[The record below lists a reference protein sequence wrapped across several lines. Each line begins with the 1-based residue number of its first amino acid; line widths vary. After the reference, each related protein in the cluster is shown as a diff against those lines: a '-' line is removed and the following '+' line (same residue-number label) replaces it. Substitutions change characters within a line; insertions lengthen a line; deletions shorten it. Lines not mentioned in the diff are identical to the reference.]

1 MAKAPPLIGVGVLHN
16 DIAVAERLL
25 FIGID
30 ENVRKELRTVW
41 RDIQPVLPGILER
54 FYEHMHRQPQLSKMI
69 GAQQSRLVS
78 AQLQHWGRLFNGSFD
93 ASYVEGIHRIGLI
106 HNKIGLEP
114 RWYIGG
120 YAFILNELATALSK
134 KHRFNGSLLARKLMV
149 VNRAVMLDMDFAISV
164 YQDAFIQ
171 ERQKKGEMLAQ
182 AVASFS
188 SAVQESLQISGLAS
202 GALSESAAALDAAT
216 ADTSSLANQVTSAAE
231 QSASNMQSGAAATE
245 QLASSVREIGQQA
258 SRSADVARHALQ
270 SSRRTKDTV
279 NGLAEQ
285 ARQIGDV
292 VDLIE
297 RIAAQTNLLALN
309 ATIEAARAGEMGKG
323 FAVVAQEVKTLANQ
337 TAKATTEIGSRIG
350 AIQEATRQS
359 VSDIDDIGRIMD
371 DLSGIATAIAAAV
384 EEQAAVTSEIAVNVN
399 QTSDHTHAVVRSIEA
414 LSGSTS
420 SAASAAH
427 QVSNAKQ
434 TLDQQLQRLK
444 QDIDHFLEK
453 ARAA

>member
-1 MAKAPPLIGVGVLHN
+1 MQNDPLLT
-16 DIAVAERLL
+16 ERLQ

-30 ENVRKELRTVW
+30 GRACQDLRTVW
-41 RDIQPVLPGILER
+41 EDISPSLPKILER
-54 FYEHMHRQPQLSKMI
+54 FYAHMHRQPHLARMI
-69 GAQQSRLVS
+69 GTQQSRLVS
-78 AQLQHWGRLFNGSFD
+78 AQMQHWGRLFSGKFD
-93 ASYVEGIHRIGLI
+93 EAYVEGIRRIGLI

-120 YAFILNELATALSK
+120 YAFVMNELVLVLAR
-134 KHRFNGSLLARKLMV
+134 KHRFNVAAFARKLTV
-149 VNRAVMLDMDFAISV
+149 VNQAIMLDMDFAISV
-164 YQDAFIQ
+164 YQDAFVQ
-171 ERQKKGEMLAQ
+171 DRQRKGEMLSQ

-188 SAVQESLQISGLAS
+188 QAVRESLQISAQAS
-202 GALSESAAALDAAT
+202 GALSDSATALDEAAGS
-216 ADTSSLANQVTSAAE
+216 ASSLAVQVTTAAE
-231 QSASNMQSGAAATE
+231 QTAVNMQSGAAATE

-270 SSRRTKDTV
+270 SSLRTKETV
-279 NGLAEQ
+279 TGLAEQ
-285 ARQIGDV
+285 AKQIGDV

-350 AIQEATRQS
+350 AIQEATQQS
-359 VSDIDDIGRIMD
+359 VSDIDSIGRIME

-399 QTSDHTHAVVRSIEA
+399 QTTDNTHAVVRSIEA
-414 LSGSTS
+414 LTGST
-420 SAASAAH
+420 ASAAAAAQH
-427 QVSNAKQ
+427 VTTAKH
-434 TLDQQLQRLK
+434 TLDQQLQRLR
-444 QDIDHFLEK
+444 QDIDQFLDT

>member
-1 MAKAPPLIGVGVLHN
+1 LHN
-16 DIAVAERLL
+16 DISLEERLRYV
-25 FIGID
+25 GIND
-30 ENVRKELRTVW
+30 EVRRELRSVW
-41 RDIQPVLPGILER
+41 QDISPVLPAILER
-54 FYEHMHRQPQLSKMI
+54 FYEHMHRQPQLSKLI
-69 GAQQSRLVS
+69 GTHQARLVS
-78 AQLQHWGRLFNGSFD
+78 AQSQHWGRLFSGSFD
-93 ASYVEGIHRIGLI
+93 GAYIEGIRRIGLV

-120 YAFILNELATALSK
+120 YLFILNELVLVLSK
-134 KHRFNGSLLARKLMV
+134 KHRFNGLLLARKLAV

-164 YQDAFIQ
+164 YQEAFVH
-171 ERQKKGEMLAQ
+171 ERQRKGEMLSQ
-182 AVASFS
+182 AVAAFS
-188 SAVQESLQISGLAS
+188 NAVQDSLQISGQAS
-202 GALSESAAALDAAT
+202 GALSESATALDAAT
-216 ADTSSLANQVTSAAE
+216 GSASTLAVQVTAAAE
-231 QSASNMQSGAAATE
+231 QTASNMQSGAAATE
-245 QLASSVREIGQQA
+245 QLAASVREIGQQA

-270 SSRRTKDTV
+270 SSQRTKESV

-285 ARQIGDV
+285 ARKIGDV

-350 AIQEATRQS
+350 AIQEATQQS
-359 VSDIDDIGRIMD
+359 VTDIDDIGRIMEE
-371 DLSGIATAIAAAV
+371 LSGIATAIAAAV

-399 QTSDHTHAVVRSIEA
+399 QTTDHTHAVVRSIEA
-414 LSGSTS
+414 LTGSTA
-420 SAASAAH
+420 SATVAAH

-444 QDIDHFLEK
+444 RDIDQFLAQAK
-453 ARAA
+453 VA

>member
-1 MAKAPPLIGVGVLHN
+1 MHN
-16 DIAVAERLL
+16 DSAIADRLN
-25 FIGID
+25 FAGID
-30 ENVRKELRTVW
+30 DGVRKELRKVW
-41 RDIQPVLPGILER
+41 QDIHPVLPKILEA
-54 FYEHMHRQPQLSKMI
+54 FYVHMHRQPQLSQMI
-69 GAQQSRLVS
+69 GTQQSRLVS
-78 AQLQHWGRLFNGSFD
+78 AQLQHWARLFSGNFD
-93 ASYVEGIHRIGLI
+93 AAYVEGIRRIGLI

-120 YAFILNELATALSK
+120 YAFVLNELVVALSK
-134 KHRFNGSLLARKLMV
+134 KHRFNGPLLARRLTV
-149 VNRAVMLDMDFAISV
+149 INRAVMLDMDLAISV
-164 YQDAFIQ
+164 YQDAFVQ
-171 ERQKKGEMLAQ
+171 ERQKKGEILSQ

-188 SAVQESLQISGLAS
+188 SAVQESLQISGQAS

-216 ADTSSLANQVTSAAE
+216 TNASSLATQVTGAAE
-231 QSASNMQSGAAATE
+231 QTASNMQSGAAATE

-279 NGLAEQ
+279 TGLAEQ
-285 ARQIGDV
+285 AREIGDV

-337 TAKATTEIGSRIG
+337 TAKATTEIGTRIG

-359 VSDIDDIGRIMD
+359 VTDIDDIGRIMD

-384 EEQAAVTSEIAVNVN
+384 EEQAAVTSEIAVNVS
-399 QTSDHTHAVVRSIEA
+399 QTTDHTHAVVRSIEA
-414 LSGSTS
+414 LTGSTA

-427 QVSNAKQ
+427 QVSDAKQ

-444 QDIDHFLEK
+444 QDIDHFLAK
-453 ARAA
+453 AQAA

>member
-1 MAKAPPLIGVGVLHN
+1 MAKAPPLVGVCALGN
-16 DIAVAERLL
+16 GIGISERLT

-30 ENVRKELRTVW
+30 DGVRQELRSVW
-41 RDIQPVLPGILER
+41 QDIQSLLPGILER
-54 FYEHMHRQPQLSKMI
+54 FYEHMHRQPQLSKLI
-69 GAQQSRLVS
+69 GTQQSRLVS
-78 AQLQHWGRLFNGSFD
+78 AQLQHWGRLFSGSFD

-120 YAFILNELATALSK
+120 YAFILNELITALSK
-134 KHRFNGSLLARKLMV
+134 KHRFNGSLLARKLTV

-164 YQDAFIQ
+164 YQDAFVQ

-188 SAVQESLQISGLAS
+188 GAVQESLHISGLAS

-216 ADTSSLANQVTSAAE
+216 ADASSLATQVTGAAE
-231 QSASNMQSGAAATE
+231 QTASNMQSGAAATE

-270 SSRRTKDTV
+270 SSRRTKETV

-359 VSDIDDIGRIMD
+359 VADIDDIGRIMD

-399 QTSDHTHAVVRSIEA
+399 QTTDHTHAVVRSIEA
-414 LSGSTS
+414 LSGSTA
-420 SAASAAH
+420 SAASAAY
-427 QVSNAKQ
+427 QVSNARQ
-434 TLDQQLQRLK
+434 TLEHQLQRLR
-444 QDIDHFLEK
+444 QDIDHFLAK
-453 ARAA
+453 AQAA

>member
-1 MAKAPPLIGVGVLHN
+1 LRNA
-16 DIAVAERLL
+16 IAISERLL

-30 ENVRKELRTVW
+30 DGVRQELRSVW
-41 RDIQPVLPGILER
+41 QDIQPLLPEILER
-54 FYEHMHRQPQLSKMI
+54 FYEHMHRQPQLSKLI
-69 GAQQSRLVS
+69 GTQQSRLVS
-78 AQLQHWGRLFNGSFD
+78 AQLQHWGRLFSGSFD

-120 YAFILNELATALSK
+120 YAFILNELTTALSK
-134 KHRFNGSLLARKLMV
+134 KHRFNGSRLARKLTV
-149 VNRAVMLDMDFAISV
+149 VNPAVMLDMDFAISV
-164 YQDAFIQ
+164 YQDAFVQ

-182 AVASFS
+182 AVVSFS

-202 GALSESAAALDAAT
+202 GALSESAAALGAAT
-216 ADTSSLANQVTSAAE
+216 ADASSLASQVTSAAE

-258 SRSADVARHALQ
+258 SRSADVAQHALQ

-285 ARQIGDV
+285 ARQIGGV

-359 VSDIDDIGRIMD
+359 VTDIDDIGRIMD

-399 QTSDHTHAVVRSIEA
+399 QTTDHTHAVVRSIEA
-414 LSGSTS
+414 LSGSTA
-420 SAASAAH
+420 SAASAAS

-444 QDIDHFLEK
+444 QDIDHFLSK